1 MDMTFMVI
9 GIIVAY
15 LIGNISPSYIIGKKY
30 GKLDIREHGSGNA
43 GATNALRVLGK
54 KYALIVFLADMGKGL
69 LGGLVGYYLGGK
81 DLSRITAIIVVF
93 GHVFP
98 VFLGFKGGKGVAT
111 AIGAMMVISPIHTL
125 IATLLGVAM
134 IFRFRYVSLGSIT
147 GIAILPLLLYFAR
160 QEMRS
165 VLTALI
171 LTCFVVFTHRENIS
185 RLLKGKE
192 RKIGEKA

>member
-1 MDMTFMVI
+1 MDMTFIVL
-9 GIIVAY
+9 GILIAY

-30 GKLDIREHGSGNA
+30 GKIDIREHGSGNA
-43 GATNALRVLGK
+43 GATNALRILGK
-54 KYALIVFLADMGKGL
+54 KFALIVFLADMGKGI

-81 DLSRITAIIVVF
+81 DLASITVIAVVF

-111 AIGAMMVISPIHTL
+111 SIGAMIVIAPIFTI
-125 IATLLGVAM
+125 IATLLGVAL
-134 IFRFRYVSLGSIT
+134 IFKFRYVSLGSIT
-147 GIAILPLLLYFAR
+147 GIAILPLLIYSGRGELR
-160 QEMRS
+160 
-165 VLTALI
+165 VIITALI
-171 LTCFVVFTHRENIS
+171 LTCFVIYTHRENIS

>member
-1 MDMTFMVI
+1 
-9 GIIVAY
+9 
-15 LIGNISPSYIIGKKY
+15 
-30 GKLDIREHGSGNA
+30 
-43 GATNALRVLGK
+43 
-54 KYALIVFLADMGKGL
+54 
-69 LGGLVGYYLGGK
+69 
-81 DLSRITAIIVVF
+81 
-93 GHVFP
+93 
-98 VFLGFKGGKGVAT
+98 
-111 AIGAMMVISPIHTL
+111 MVISPIHTL